1 MVTVKHSP
9 GICMCVHVCVC
20 VSCKPMGTD
29 TQTHTNNLN
38 GYISTPQQSLQLF
51 ANTEA
56 DTQHLTSEP
65 NTGEQ
70 EMFI

>member
-1 MVTVKHSP
+1 
-9 GICMCVHVCVC
+9 
-20 VSCKPMGTD
+20 MGTD

-38 GYISTPQQSLQLF
+38 GYISTPQQSLQLY